1 MQYDVIIL
9 LVIIIMLQ
17 IAQLCR
23 KIVVNVTVTQSP
35 QQVLREGNT
44 EMFELPS
51 KKEQEEPKSK
61 IWIDPVQLLKN
72 VPQASGFGSKVFNN
86 E

>member
-1 MQYDVIIL
+1 MQYDVIVL
-9 LVIIIMLQ
+9 LIVIIMLQ
-17 IAQLCR
+17 IAQLYR
-23 KIVVNVTVTQSP
+23 KTVVNVTITQSP

-44 EMFELPS
+44 EMLELPS
-51 KKEQEEPKSK
+51 KKEPEEPKSK

-72 VPQASGFGSKVFNN
+72 TPQASGFGSKVTNN